1 MLGGTQ
7 YDRTFAAY
15 ERSMKANNNFGMT
28 DKQQI
33 ADQYGRQAVAIQQRQ
48 IKAENKAFGRALAK
62 EKATLARQA
71 QQAATAQTATTAN
84 LPAVVKNGKIQLPK
98 ISELLSGQGTTQ
110 SFTGISQNL
119 PAVVQNGQVVTP
131 NLPAVVRN
139 GQIVTPNLPAVVR
152 NGQII
157 TPNFDTPAQTF
168 AGIKPEYLST
178 QAASVEMPAE
188 PVSLVGKTKKQIQKE
203 QKKLWKAEQKKNGT
217 KQPTNLPATTGST
230 QTNGTKP
237 VAAGTTPTNGAT
249 TPTATNATPANG
261 AKPVATG
268 AAQNAGATQ
277 NPAGGTK
284 PTSGAK
290 PTSGTGAKPGT
301 ANTPAPVNNGNV
313 PAPAPK
319 PNPAGTT
326 VTTVDLEPVPNPTP
340 NPKPNPSTTKKP
352 GFFKKLGSKI
362 KGVFKKITKTKA
374 GKAGLIAAG
383 IGLLAAGGAWLY
395 NKLKGDDKDTT
406 PVNDDKKTV
415 PPKSGD
421 DNNGGKVGGKDG
433 EDGNGGKVDG
443 KDNGED
449 NGKANG
455 HGGTHK
461 VVKGETIHKIVTD
474 ALKEQGID
482 EPTDE
487 QIKKAKRALLEENA
501 DAVQTYHGKKKEWH
515 GNKFFFPDEELTIP
529 DYKKLLEE
537 TEEEQAA

>member
-1 MLGGTQ
+1 MTDGIQFGQ
-7 YDRTFAAY
+7 KFAAY
-15 ERSMKANNNFGMT
+15 ERAMNANNNFGMT

-33 ADQYGRQAVAIQQRQ
+33 ADQYGRQSVALQRRQ

-71 QQAATAQTATTAN
+71 QQATAQTATTAN

-110 SFTGISQNL
+110 NFTGISQNL
-119 PAVVQNGQVVTP
+119 PTAVQNGQVVTP

-157 TPNFDTPAQTF
+157 TPNFNTPAQTF
-168 AGIKPEYLST
+168 AGIKPEYLQT
-178 QAASVEMPAE
+178 ASVEMPAE

-217 KQPTNLPATTGST
+217 KPTANTPATSATPTNGA
-230 QTNGTKP
+230 KP
-237 VAAGTTPTNGAT
+237 VAAGTAATNGANT
-249 TPTATNATPANG
+249 QTATNATPVNGANTQTATSATPANG

-268 AAQNAGATQ
+268 ATATNGAAQNTGATQ
-277 NPAGGTK
+277 NPTG
-284 PTSGAK
+284 GAK
-290 PTSGTGAKPGT
+290 PTSGTT
-301 ANTPAPVNNGNV
+301 NV
-313 PAPAPK
+313 P
-319 PNPAGTT
+319 T
-326 VTTVDLEPVPNPTP
+326 PNPTP
-340 NPKPNPSTTKKP
+340 NPTPEPGTTKKP
-352 GFFKKLGSKI
+352 GFFKRLGSKI

-374 GKAGLIAAG
+374 GKAGLIVAG

-395 NKLKGDDKDTT
+395 NKLKGDDKDAT
-406 PVNDDKKTV
+406 PVKDDKKTV
-415 PPKSGD
+415 PPKTGD
-421 DNNGGKVGGKDG
+421 DNNGGKVDDG
-433 EDGNGGKVDG
+433 NGNGGKVGG
-443 KDNGED
+443 KDNGEG

-501 DAVQTYHGKKKEWH
+501 EAVQTYHGKKKEWH

-529 DYKKLLEE
+529 DYKKLLEATE
-537 TEEEQAA
+537 EEEQAA

>member
-1 MLGGTQ
+1 MTDGIQFGQKFT
-7 YDRTFAAY
+7 AY
-15 ERSMKANNNFGMT
+15 ERAMKANNNFGMT

-33 ADQYGRQAVAIQQRQ
+33 ADQYGRQSVALQRRQ
-48 IKAENKAFGRALAK
+48 IKAENRKLGRGIAK
-62 EKATLARQA
+62 EKAILARQA
-71 QQAATAQTATTAN
+71 QQATAQTAATAN
-84 LPAVVKNGKIQLPK
+84 LPAIVKNGKIQLPK

-110 SFTGISQNL
+110 NFTGISQNL
-119 PAVVQNGQVVTP
+119 PTVVQNGQVVTP

-152 NGQII
+152 NGQIVTPNLPAVVRNGQII
-157 TPNFDTPAQTF
+157 TPNFNTPAQTF
-168 AGIKPEYLST
+168 AGIKPEYLQT
-178 QAASVEMPAE
+178 ASVEMPAE

-217 KQPTNLPATTGST
+217 KPTANTPATSATPTNGV
-230 QTNGTKP
+230 KP
-237 VAAGTTPTNGAT
+237 VAAGTAATNGAST
-249 TPTATNATPANG
+249 QTATSATTASG

-268 AAQNAGATQ
+268 ATATNGAAQNTGATQ
-277 NPAGGTK
+277 NPTG
-284 PTSGAK
+284 GAK
-290 PTSGTGAKPGT
+290 PTSGTT
-301 ANTPAPVNNGNV
+301 NV
-313 PAPAPK
+313 QT
-319 PNPAGTT
+319 PNPA
-326 VTTVDLEPVPNPTP
+326 PNPTP
-340 NPKPNPSTTKKP
+340 EPGTTKKP
-352 GFFKKLGSKI
+352 GFFKRLGSKI

-406 PVNDDKKTV
+406 PVKDDKKTV
-415 PPKSGD
+415 PPKIGD
-421 DNNGGKVGGKDG
+421 DNNGGKVDDG
-433 EDGNGGKVDG
+433 NGNGGKVGG
-443 KDNGED
+443 KDNGEG

-474 ALKEQGID
+474 TLKEQGID

-501 DAVQTYHGKKKEWH
+501 EAVQTYYGKKKEWH

-529 DYKKLLEE
+529 DYKKVLEA

>member
-1 MLGGTQ
+1 MTDGIQFGQ
-7 YDRTFAAY
+7 KFAAY
-15 ERSMKANNNFGMT
+15 ERAMNANNNFGMT

-33 ADQYGRQAVAIQQRQ
+33 ADQYGKQSVALQRRQ

-71 QQAATAQTATTAN
+71 QQATAQTAATAN

-110 SFTGISQNL
+110 NFTGISQNL
-119 PAVVQNGQVVTP
+119 PAVAQNGQVVTP

-157 TPNFDTPAQTF
+157 TPNFNTPAQTF
-168 AGIKPEYLST
+168 AGIKPEYLQT
-178 QAASVEMPAE
+178 ASVEMPAE

-217 KQPTNLPATTGST
+217 KPTANTPATTGST
-230 QTNGTKP
+230 PTSGAKP
-237 VAAGTTPTNGAT
+237 VATSATATNGAST
-249 TPTATNATPANG
+249 QTATSATPAGG

-268 AAQNAGATQ
+268 ATATNGAAQNTGATPASGAKPVATGATATNGAAQNTGATQ
-277 NPAGGTK
+277 NPTG
-284 PTSGAK
+284 GAK
-290 PTSGTGAKPGT
+290 PTSGTT
-301 ANTPAPVNNGNV
+301 NV
-313 PAPAPK
+313 Q
-319 PNPAGTT
+319 T
-326 VTTVDLEPVPNPTP
+326 PNPTP
-340 NPKPNPSTTKKP
+340 NPAPNPTPEPGTTKKP
-352 GFFKKLGSKI
+352 GFFKRLGSKI

-395 NKLKGDDKDTT
+395 NKLKGDDKDAT
-406 PVNDDKKTV
+406 PVKDDKKTV

-421 DNNGGKVGGKDG
+421 NNGGKVDDGNGNGSKVGGKDG
-433 EDGNGGKVDG
+433 EDGNG
-443 KDNGED
+443 
-449 NGKANG
+449 GKANG

-501 DAVQTYHGKKKEWH
+501 EAVQTYYGKKKEWH

-529 DYKKLLEE
+529 DYKKVLEA

>member
-7 YDRTFAAY
+7 YDRAFDAY
-15 ERSMKANNNFGMT
+15 SRAMKANNNFGMT

-33 ADQYGRQAVAIQQRQ
+33 AEQYGRQSVALQQRQ
-48 IKAENKAFGRALAK
+48 IKAENKAFGKALAK

-71 QQAATAQTATTAN
+71 QQATAQTATTAN

-110 SFTGISQNL
+110 NFTGISQNL

-157 TPNFDTPAQTF
+157 TPNFNTPAQTF
-168 AGIKPEYLST
+168 AGIKPEYLQT
-178 QAASVEMPAE
+178 ASVEMPAE

-203 QKKLWKAEQKKNGT
+203 QKKLWKAGQKKNGT
-217 KQPTNLPATTGST
+217 KPANTPATTGST
-230 QTNGTKP
+230 PTSGAKP
-237 VAAGTTPTNGAT
+237 VAAGTAATNGAST
-249 TPTATNATPANG
+249 QTATSATPANG
-261 AKPVATG
+261 AKPIATGATATNGANTQTATSATTASGAKPVATG
-268 AAQNAGATQ
+268 ATATNGAAQNTGATQ
-277 NPAGGTK
+277 NPTG
-284 PTSGAK
+284 GAK
-290 PTSGTGAKPGT
+290 PTSGTT
-301 ANTPAPVNNGNV
+301 NV
-313 PAPAPK
+313 Q
-319 PNPAGTT
+319 T
-326 VTTVDLEPVPNPTP
+326 PNPTP
-340 NPKPNPSTTKKP
+340 NPAPNPTPNPTPEPGTTKKP
-352 GFFKKLGSKI
+352 GFFKRLGSKI

-374 GKAGLIAAG
+374 GKAGLIVAG

-395 NKLKGDDKDTT
+395 NKLKGDNKDAT
-406 PVNDDKKTV
+406 PVKDDKKTV

-421 DNNGGKVGGKDG
+421 DNNGGKVDDG
-433 EDGNGGKVDG
+433 NGNGGKVGG
-443 KDNGED
+443 KDNGEG

-501 DAVQTYHGKKKEWH
+501 EAVQTYHGKKKEWH

-529 DYKKLLEE
+529 DYKKLLEATE
-537 TEEEQAA
+537 EEEQAA

>member
-1 MLGGTQ
+1 MTDGIQFGQKFT
-7 YDRTFAAY
+7 AY
-15 ERSMKANNNFGMT
+15 ERAMKANNNFGMT

-33 ADQYGRQAVAIQQRQ
+33 ADQYGRQSVALQRRQ

-71 QQAATAQTATTAN
+71 QQATAQTATTAN
-84 LPAVVKNGKIQLPK
+84 LPAVVKNGKIQLPR

-110 SFTGISQNL
+110 NFTGISQNL

-157 TPNFDTPAQTF
+157 TPNFNTPAQTF
-168 AGIKPEYLST
+168 AGIKPEYLQT
-178 QAASVEMPAE
+178 ASVEMPAE

-203 QKKLWKAEQKKNGT
+203 QKKLWKAGQKKNGT
-217 KQPTNLPATTGST
+217 KPANTPATTGST
-230 QTNGTKP
+230 PTSGAKP
-237 VAAGTTPTNGAT
+237 VAAGTAATNGAST
-249 TPTATNATPANG
+249 QTATSATPANG
-261 AKPVATG
+261 AKPIATG
-268 AAQNAGATQ
+268 ATATNGATPNTGATQ
-277 NPAGGTK
+277 NPTG
-284 PTSGAK
+284 GAK
-290 PTSGTGAKPGT
+290 PTSGTA
-301 ANTPAPVNNGNV
+301 NV
-313 PAPAPK
+313 PTPTPN
-319 PNPAGTT
+319 PNPAGTS
-326 VTTVDLEPVPNPTP
+326 VPPVDLEPVQNPTP
-340 NPKPNPSTTKKP
+340 NPTPEPGTTKKP
-352 GFFKKLGSKI
+352 GFFKRLGSKI

-374 GKAGLIAAG
+374 GKAGLIVAG

-395 NKLKGDDKDTT
+395 NKLKGDDKDAT
-406 PVNDDKKTV
+406 PVKDDKKTV

-421 DNNGGKVGGKDG
+421 DNNGGKVDDG
-433 EDGNGGKVDG
+433 NGNGGKVGG
-443 KDNGED
+443 KDNGEG

-501 DAVQTYHGKKKEWH
+501 EAVQTYHGKKKEWH

-529 DYKKLLEE
+529 DYKKLLEA

>member
-1 MLGGTQ
+1 MTNGIQFGQ
-7 YDRTFAAY
+7 KFAAY
-15 ERSMKANNNFGMT
+15 ERAMNANNNFGMT

-33 ADQYGRQAVAIQQRQ
+33 ADQYGRQSVALQRRQ

-71 QQAATAQTATTAN
+71 QQATAQTATTTN
-84 LPAVVKNGKIQLPK
+84 LPAVLKNGKIQLPK

-110 SFTGISQNL
+110 NFTGISQNL
-119 PAVVQNGQVVTP
+119 PAVAQNGQVVTP

-157 TPNFDTPAQTF
+157 TPNFNTPAQTF
-168 AGIKPEYLST
+168 AGIKPEYLQT
-178 QAASVEMPAE
+178 ASVEMPAE

-217 KQPTNLPATTGST
+217 KPTANTPATTGST
-230 QTNGTKP
+230 PTSGAKP
-237 VAAGTTPTNGAT
+237 VAAGTAATNGAST
-249 TPTATNATPANG
+249 QTATSATPANG

-268 AAQNAGATQ
+268 ATATNGAAQNTGATPASGAKPVATGATATNGAAQNTGATQ
-277 NPAGGTK
+277 NPTG
-284 PTSGAK
+284 GAK
-290 PTSGTGAKPGT
+290 PTSGTT
-301 ANTPAPVNNGNV
+301 NV
-313 PAPAPK
+313 Q
-319 PNPAGTT
+319 T
-326 VTTVDLEPVPNPTP
+326 PNPTP
-340 NPKPNPSTTKKP
+340 NPTPEPGTTKKP
-352 GFFKKLGSKI
+352 GFFKRLGSKI

-395 NKLKGDDKDTT
+395 NKLKGDDKDAT
-406 PVNDDKKTV
+406 PVKDDKKTV
-415 PPKSGD
+415 PPKTGD
-421 DNNGGKVGGKDG
+421 DNNGGKVDDGNGNGGKVGGKDG
-433 EDGNGGKVDG
+433 ED
-443 KDNGED
+443 
-449 NGKANG
+449 NGKTNS

-501 DAVQTYHGKKKEWH
+501 EAVQTYYGKKKEWH

-529 DYKKLLEE
+529 DYKKVLEA